1 LAHLHR
7 LQDATYVT
15 SMVRIDVHDEK
26 ERDEQVNCEKMG
38 LILHKMRN
46 ALE

>member
-15 SMVRIDVHDEK
+15 SMVRIDVHDET
-26 ERDEQVNCEKMG
+26 ESDAQFNCEQMG
-38 LILHKMRN
+38 LILSKMRN
-46 ALE
+46 ALK